1 MGPVWEA
8 VGYTWAWAQLVNAP
22 VLPIFTDACD
32 TCRNFPEFSLIIGG
46 ICFGDYFERNL
57 LEFSN
62 NLVTNS
68 GIFYV

>member
-1 MGPVWEA
+1 VGMGTA
-8 VGYTWAWAQLVNAP
+8 GKYTSDAHLR
-22 VLPIFTDACD
+22 DACD

-46 ICFGDYFERNL
+46 ICFGGCFERNL
-57 LEFSN
+57 LEFAN